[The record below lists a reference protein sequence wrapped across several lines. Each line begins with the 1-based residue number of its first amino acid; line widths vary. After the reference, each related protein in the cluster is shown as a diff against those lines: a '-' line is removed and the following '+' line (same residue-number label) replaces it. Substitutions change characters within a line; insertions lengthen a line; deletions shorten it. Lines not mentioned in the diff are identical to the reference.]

1 MHTRSLVPAI
11 AVACLALA
19 ACERAEPSVVGSW
32 RVVPEGEWTV
42 EMREDST
49 WSMQIGT
56 LAGEGTFTRTDDDQI
71 RLHPT
76 GTLAEVMPGGY
87 RAEVGADT
95 LRLCGAAG
103 CTDFVRVGR

>member
-1 MHTRSLVPAI
+1 MYTRSVVTVI
-11 AVACLALA
+11 AFASLALG

-32 RVVPEGEWTV
+32 TVVPEGQWTV

-49 WSMQIGT
+49 WSMQIGS
-56 LAGEGTFTRTDDDQI
+56 LAGEGTFTRGDDDQI

-76 GTLAEVMPGGY
+76 GRLAEVMPGGY
-87 RAEVGADT
+87 RAEVDADT

-103 CTDFVRVGR
+103 CTDFVRAGR